1 MKFNTS
7 YFIKILILIFCFYSI
22 ESNSQITAVGSGGY
36 TNSFP
41 GTDSA
46 GRNEYPSGTPQL
58 SGNAL
63 NKPVPTNDWWSK
75 LIKENHADNLFNYPM
90 TLKTKNDGL
99 IVTHIPWGVIGDSSP
114 IEVGVS
120 GLNSNKTTVSDHSD
134 WTVTMNWND
143 GTHNLSSISGIGMP
157 FLYFTKGSADVVE
170 IKVNSGTTTVSD
182 EVLIIENAS
191 NTKDFVF
198 YAPTGSTWTQNGNI
212 FSSSLNGKNYWSM
225 AMLPEIELKL

>member
-1 MKFNTS
+1 MNLNTS
-7 YFIKILILIFCFYSI
+7 HLIKIIFLIFCSFSL
-22 ESNSQITAVGSGGY
+22 ESNSQITTVGSGSY

-41 GTDSA
+41 GSDSA

-90 TLKTKNDGL
+90 TLKTENEGL

-114 IEVGVS
+114 IEVGLS
-120 GLNSNKTTVSDHSD
+120 GLNSSKTTVSDHSD

-143 GTHNLSSISGIGMP
+143 GTHNLSSTSGIGMP

-170 IKVNSGTTTVSD
+170 IKVNTGTTSISN

-212 FSSSLNGKNYWSM
+212 FNK
-225 AMLPEIELKL
+225 

>member
-1 MKFNTS
+1 MKKNIETYQKSIFL
-7 YFIKILILIFCFYSI
+7 LICLISLQI
-22 ESNSQITAVGSGGY
+22 NAQITAVGSGGY

-46 GRNEYPSGTPQL
+46 GRNGYPSGTPQL

-90 TLKTKNDGL
+90 TLRTTNEGL

-114 IEVGVS
+114 IQVGLS
-120 GLNSNKTTVSDHSD
+120 GLNSDKATVSDHSD

-143 GTHNLSSISGIGMP
+143 GTHNLNSTSGIGMP
-157 FLYFTKGSADVVE
+157 FLYFTKGSTDVIE
-170 IKVNSGTTTVSD
+170 IKVNSGTTSISP
-182 EVLIIENAS
+182 EKKRAN
-191 NTKDFVF
+191 
-198 YAPTGSTWTQNGNI
+198 
-212 FSSSLNGKNYWSM
+212 SSLSHCSSEKPNSRAISG
-225 AMLPEIELKL
+225 

>member
-1 MKFNTS
+1 MKYNTNHL
-7 YFIKILILIFCFYSI
+7 INILILIFCFYAI
-22 ESNSQITAVGSGGY
+22 DSNSQITAVVSGSY

-46 GRNEYPSGTPQL
+46 GRNGYPSGTPQI

-90 TLKTKNDGL
+90 TMKTKNDGL
-99 IVTHIPWGVIGDSSP
+99 IVTHITWGVIGDSSP
-114 IEVGVS
+114 IEVGLS
-120 GLNSNKTTVSDHSD
+120 GLNSTKTTVSDHSD

-143 GTHNLSSISGIGMP
+143 GTHNLSSTSGIGMP

-170 IKVNSGTTTVSD
+170 IKVNSGTASVSN
-182 EVLIIENAS
+182 EILII
-191 NTKDFVF
+191 
-198 YAPTGSTWTQNGNI
+198 
-212 FSSSLNGKNYWSM
+212 
-225 AMLPEIELKL
+225 